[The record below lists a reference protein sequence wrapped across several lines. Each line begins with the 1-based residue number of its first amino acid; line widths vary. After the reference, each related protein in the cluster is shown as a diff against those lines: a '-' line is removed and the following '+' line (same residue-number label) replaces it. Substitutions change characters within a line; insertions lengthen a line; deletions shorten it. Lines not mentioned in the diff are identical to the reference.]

1 MQGAS
6 LLLLPQAAFFLLL
19 LLLPLLAAPSTSPP
33 AAKFRPS
40 LNDVDVPATNV
51 NAPSTFTLVI
61 GHTRPGYDLSRISFQ
76 IVSSD
81 QRLLT
86 NSQISRK
93 LIKGS
98 SSYII
103 SGYPTCCAGV
113 VQLMATAT
121 DAEGTS
127 VTANYTLVIEPLK
140 PRFGLR

>member
-6 LLLLPQAAFFLLL
+6 LLLLPPAAFFLLL

-40 LNDVDVPATNV
+40 LNDPEIPATNV

-98 SSYII
+98 SSYIV
-103 SGYPTCCAGV
+103 SAFPTCCAGV
-113 VQLMATAT
+113 VQLMANVT
-121 DAEGTS
+121 DVEGTT
-127 VTANYTLVIEPLK
+127 VMANYTLVIEPLK